1 MDFAYDDRTQ
11 DLRERL
17 SAFMDEQVYPA
28 EPTFREQAE
37 AAEAAGHPWERLPV
51 TAELKAE
58 ARRRGLW
65 NLFLTGKAAKA
76 VSSLDPALLPDP
88 PLTNLQYAPLAE
100 ITGWSPALAPEA
112 LNCAAPDTGNM
123 ELLAEFGSPEQQ
135 ERWLRPLLEG
145 TIRSAFCM
153 TEPAVASSDASN
165 IATTVTREGDSY
177 VINGRKWWSSG
188 AMSSDCKI
196 LIVMGVTADA
206 TDSHR
211 RHSMILVPRDTPGVD
226 VKRGVYVFGYT
237 DGTHGGHAEVEFTD
251 VRVPKENLIAGE
263 GEGFAIAQ
271 ARLGP
276 GRIHHCMRQIG
287 AAEHALELMCTRALT
302 RTAFGKPL
310 AEQGVIQDWI
320 AESRVRI
327 EQARLLVLKTAWL
340 MDTVGNKGAH
350 TEIQAI
356 KIVTPA
362 MAEWVI
368 DKAIQAHGG
377 GGVSQDFPL
386 AHLWASARTLR
397 FADGPD
403 EVHKR
408 SLARRELRKTAART
422 TARSEQKEKHQ

>member
-1 MDFAYDDRTQ
+1 MDFGYDARTL
-11 DLRERL
+11 DLRKQLLTFMEER
-17 SAFMDEQVYPA
+17 VYPA
-28 EPTFREQAE
+28 EAVFTEQVAA
-37 AAEAAGHPWERLPV
+37 AAEKGQQWERVPV
-51 TAELKAE
+51 TADLKAG
-58 ARRRGLW
+58 ALSRGLW
-65 NLFLTGKAAKA
+65 NLFLTGKSARA
-76 VSSLDPALLPDP
+76 VSQFAPDLLPDP

-123 ELLAEFGSPEQQ
+123 EVLAEFGSPEQQ

-153 TEPAVASSDASN
+153 TEPAVASSDATN
-165 IATTVTREGDSY
+165 IATTISRDGDSY

-188 AMSSDCKI
+188 AMSSDCQI
-196 LIVMGVTADA
+196 FIVMGVSAHNA
-206 TDSHR
+206 AEGHG
-211 RHSMILVPRDTPGVD
+211 RHSMILVPRDTPGIT
-226 VKRGVYVFGYT
+226 VKRGMLVFGYT
-237 DGTHGGHAEVEFTD
+237 DGTHGGHAEVVFD
-251 VRVPKENLIAGE
+251 NVRVPIQNIISGE
-263 GEGFAIAQ
+263 GDGFAIAQ

-287 AAEHALELMCTRALT
+287 AAERALELMCRRAVS
-302 RTAFGKPL
+302 RTAFGKTL

-408 SLARRELRKTAART
+408 SLARRELRKAT
-422 TARSEQKEKHQ
+422 T

>member
-1 MDFAYDDRTQ
+1 MDFGYDAKTL
-11 DLRERL
+11 DLRKRL
-17 SAFMDEQVYPA
+17 LAFMDERVYPA
-28 EPTFREQAE
+28 EAVFSEQVE
-37 AAEAAGHPWERLPV
+37 AAVQRGHPWGRVPV
-51 TAELKAE
+51 TEELKAE
-58 ARRRGLW
+58 ARSRGLW
-65 NLFLTGKAAKA
+65 NLFLTGKSARA
-76 VSSLDPALLPDP
+76 VTRLSSSSLPDP

-123 ELLAEFGSPEQQ
+123 EVLAEFGSPDQQ
-135 ERWLRPLLEG
+135 DRWLRPLLDG

-153 TEPAVASSDASN
+153 TEPDVASSDATN
-165 IATTVTREGDSY
+165 IATTITRDGDGY

-188 AMSSDCKI
+188 AMNPDCQI
-196 LIVMGVTADA
+196 FIVMGVTSEPTAGG
-206 TDSHR
+206 HG
-211 RHSMILVPRDTPGVD
+211 RHAMILVPRDTPGVT
-226 VKRGVYVFGYT
+226 VKRGTTVFGYT
-237 DGTHGGHAEVEFTD
+237 DGPHGGHAEVIFDHVT
-251 VRVPKENLIAGE
+251 VPRENLIAGE
-263 GEGFAIAQ
+263 GDGFAIAQ

-276 GRIHHCMRQIG
+276 GRIHHCMRLIG
-287 AAEHALELMCTRALT
+287 AAERGLELMCRRAT
-302 RTAFGKPL
+302 SRTAFGKPL

-362 MAEWVI
+362 MAEWVL
-368 DKAIQAHGG
+368 DKAIQTHGG

-386 AHLWASARTLR
+386 AQLWASARSLR

-408 SLARRELRKTAART
+408 SMARRELRKAT
-422 TARSEQKEKHQ
+422 S